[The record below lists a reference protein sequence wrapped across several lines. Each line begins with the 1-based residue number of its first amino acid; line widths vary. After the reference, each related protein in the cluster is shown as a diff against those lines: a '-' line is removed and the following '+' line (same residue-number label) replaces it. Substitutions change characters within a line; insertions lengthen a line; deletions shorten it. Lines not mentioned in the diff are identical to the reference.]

1 MVGRR
6 DAYNEWFC
14 HRTVLGKNKFQG
26 IAYVCVVAD
35 EECYCKVIKD
45 VAIKKNQRLES
56 EMD

>member
-26 IAYVCVVAD
+26 VAYVCVVAD
-35 EECYCKVIKD
+35 EECYWKVIKD
-45 VAIKKNQRLES
+45 VAIKKKAEAG
-56 EMD
+56 E